1 MWNQWTCCGIV
12 LKHRQEAR
20 KTIYKRYCQSP
31 AMGSLV
37 RNSTSGFGAAATELS
52 SSLSDNHSLNLCS
65 SASRFKSQM
74 GIAKWPSL
82 VQLPIPYWLRSEEKK
97 YIKTSSPLSF
107 HSLPSTKHSN
117 GIHFKSTFTVL
128 LL

>member
-1 MWNQWTCCGIV
+1 MTFEQRPEGSEVMNCMA
-12 LKHRQEAR
+12 K
-20 KTIYKRYCQSP
+20 P

-37 RNSTSGFGAAATELS
+37 RNSTAGFDAAATELS

-82 VQLPIPYWLRSEEKK
+82 VQLPTP
-97 YIKTSSPLSF
+97 
-107 HSLPSTKHSN
+107 
-117 GIHFKSTFTVL
+117 
-128 LL
+128 